1 MSGLMQI
8 LLLKV
13 SAHITEQL
21 GMAPGGEFRE
31 AFKEVSANTHALPHL
46 HCPHGSDMHCN
57 SCTRSWLL
65 ADVTN
70 YQRTINARSHET
82 WNMKPVNSKDWSAS
96 INMHFFLFYPI
107 QAGKVPFCKFHLG
120 DRPIPVTFKRAIAA
134 LSLWQKARL
143 AWGLCFLSDPIRY
156 KSTPLC
162 MHSDHKS

>member
-31 AFKEVSANTHALPHL
+31 AFKEVKHTEKKLKKERRSLIVSVQFFYL
-46 HCPHGSDMHCN
+46 FIFLRIVVFLL
-57 SCTRSWLL
+57 CT
-65 ADVTN
+65 
-70 YQRTINARSHET
+70 
-82 WNMKPVNSKDWSAS
+82 
-96 INMHFFLFYPI
+96 
-107 QAGKVPFCKFHLG
+107 QAGRVPFCKFHLG

-156 KSTPLC
+156 KLTLVTLCHTTQCCKTVFLITPEMYCIL
-162 MHSDHKS
+162 

>member
-1 MSGLMQI
+1 MPCQNGMMSGLMQI

-31 AFKEVSANTHALPHL
+31 AFKEVGVNTLPCTHYSFNYSAIIKYSNLK
-46 HCPHGSDMHCN
+46 N
-57 SCTRSWLL
+57 
-65 ADVTN
+65 
-70 YQRTINARSHET
+70 
-82 WNMKPVNSKDWSAS
+82 
-96 INMHFFLFYPI
+96 HFIL

-156 KSTPLC
+156 IHSLTFLPVHPIIAAFNGQPL
-162 MHSDHKS
+162 SIA